1 MRFWLA
7 TIGEPLPTDP
17 GGPRLLRTG
26 MLADQLRR
34 RGHEVV
40 WWTSSFDHIRKTFR
54 AAGPTTLL
62 VDSGYRLVL
71 LHGPGYRRN
80 VSLRRWA
87 NHWVLERQFARWIQR
102 WAPPNLLLC
111 SLPSVDMARE
121 SVRYGQERTV
131 PVVLDLRDMWPDV
144 FLDLVPRG
152 LQPLARAA
160 LVSSYRRLREAC
172 RGAHALTGISPD
184 FVTWG
189 QIAGGRPPNP
199 IDRHFWL
206 AAAAADPEPAAVGK
220 AEARWAREG
229 IVPGRVNPVV
239 TFVGAMSRSFEME
252 LVIEAARRLH
262 RTGNPVR
269 FVLCGVGDM
278 LERWR
283 AQAAGLSNVLFP
295 GWVQA
300 AEAWTL
306 LRCSL
311 AGIAPYRSRRDF
323 VASVPTKTIEYLS
336 AGLPVVSS
344 LRGAVERLL
353 ARTGAGITYRNGDL
367 DQLLGAIRRLLDAPD
382 ERQAMARRAR
392 SAYER
397 EFVAERVYADMAAYL
412 EALAAGSSR
421 RDL

>member
-1 MRFWLA
+1 MLFWLA

-26 MLADQLRR
+26 MLAEQLRR
-34 RGHEVV
+34 RGHEVL
-40 WWTSSFDHIRKTFR
+40 WWTSSFDHVRKTYR
-54 AAGPTTLL
+54 AAAPTTLQ

-87 NHWVLERQFARWIQR
+87 DHWVIGRQFARWIR
-102 WAPPNLLLC
+102 RLPPPDLLLC
-111 SLPSVDMARE
+111 SLPSVEMSRE
-121 SVRYGQERTV
+121 SVRYGHERSV

-144 FLDLVPRG
+144 FLDYLPRG
-152 LQPLARAA
+152 LHPLARAA
-160 LVSSYRRLREAC
+160 LAPAYHHLREAC
-172 RGAHALTGISPD
+172 RGARALTGISPD
-184 FVTWG
+184 FVKWG
-189 QIAGGRPPNP
+189 QAAGSRPPNSP
-199 IDRHFWL
+199 DRHFWL
-206 AAAAADPEPAAVGK
+206 AATAAEPDPAAAAA
-220 AEARWAREG
+220 AAARWARDG
-229 IVPGRVNPVV
+229 IVAGQVNPVIA
-239 TFVGAMSRSFEME
+239 FVGAMSRSFEME
-252 LVIEAARRLH
+252 LVIEAARRLQC
-262 RTGNPVR
+262 TGSPVR

-278 LERWR
+278 LEPWR

-323 VASVPTKTIEYLS
+323 VASVPTKTLEYLS
-336 AGLPVVSS
+336 AGLPVLSS
-344 LRGAVERLL
+344 LRGAVEQLL
-353 ARTGAGITYRNGDL
+353 ARTGAGITYRNGEL
-367 DQLLGAIRRLLDAPD
+367 DQLLAAIGRLVDEPD
-382 ERQAMARRAR
+382 ERRAMARRAR

-412 EALAAGSSR
+412 ETLAAPSAR
-421 RDL
+421 